1 MNCNDAILR
10 SAQRTQAKINSRES
24 IMKMDQS
31 RMRTEAFEH
40 ATNLVLEYL
49 VSFRHQSVTK
59 HKIWQWLCDHLDT
72 KLSVEKED
80 KLTINRKTKFF
91 IYYKELDHILETL
104 VENNFIGESVCVP
117 HGSDKKET
125 FFRYYK

>member
-1 MNCNDAILR
+1 MNSNDANLR
-10 SAQRTQAKINSRES
+10 SAQRTQARINSRES
-24 IMKMDQS
+24 TMKMDQS
-31 RMRTEAFEH
+31 RLRTEALEH
-40 ATNLVLEYL
+40 ATSLVLEYL

-59 HKIWQWLCDHLDT
+59 HNFLDK
-72 KLSVEKED
+72 KLSVKKED

-91 IYYKELDHILETL
+91 IHYKELDQILETL
-104 VENNFIGESVCVP
+104 VENNFIGESLCVP

>member
-1 MNCNDAILR
+1 MNCDDAILR
-10 SAQRTQAKINSRES
+10 SAQRTQENINVREA
-24 IMKMDQS
+24 IMRADHV
-31 RMRTEAFEH
+31 RMRIEAFDH

-59 HKIWQWLCDHLDT
+59 HTIWQWLCNHLDK
-72 KLSVEKED
+72 KLSMEKDD
-80 KLTINRKTKFF
+80 KLTINRKTKYF
-91 IYYKELDHILETL
+91 IHDKELDQILGTL
-104 VENNFIGESVCVP
+104 VEHNFIGESVCIP

>member
-10 SAQRTQAKINSRES
+10 SAQRTQENINVREA
-24 IMKMDQS
+24 IMRADHG
-31 RMRTEAFEH
+31 RMRIEAFEH

-49 VSFRHQSVTK
+49 VAFRHQSVTK
-59 HKIWQWLCDHLDT
+59 HTIWQWLCHHLDK
-72 KLSVEKED
+72 KLSKEKVD
-80 KLTINRKTKFF
+80 KLTINRKTKYF
-91 IYYKELDHILETL
+91 IHDKELDQILGTL